1 MKGFEAAPKNLSKEE
16 IDDAMRERGMVP
28 PDEDI
33 EVRRNEVIESIF
45 THGAELSELKESLP
59 FTGLDPIVYENLKRE
74 EAEFP
79 EYVVTPIDELI
90 SRFKAEGMKI
100 VPAKDPK
107 SPNVMVVPWGSTD
120 YDSDSIMFRHLQV
133 YGMVDVRLKNLISST
148 QEYKKLSDTSS

>member
-1 MKGFEAAPKNLSKEE
+1 
-16 IDDAMRERGMVP
+16 MREQGMIP
-28 PDEDI
+28 PEDDI
-33 EVRRNEVIESIF
+33 EAKRKNVVESIL

-59 FTGLDPIVYENLKRE
+59 FTGLDPIVYENLKNE
-74 EAEFP
+74 EKEFP

-90 SRFKAEGMKI
+90 ARFKAEGMK
-100 VPAKDPK
+100 VVLAKDPK

-148 QEYKKLSDTSS
+148 QEYKKLSQDK